1 MDDKVNDLIDEAITA
16 LSDDSITKGA
26 DALEELAQMWAKAG
40 MPIKSFLEV
49 RQYII
54 NEATA
59 KTDALF
65 IQEKLKIAEQN
76 KRVTR
81 NGTSIILN

>member
-1 MDDKVNDLIDEAITA
+1 
-16 LSDDSITKGA
+16 
-26 DALEELAQMWAKAG
+26 MWAKAG